1 MKYQTFGEDSTFVE
15 QSFSKN
21 VYLIK
26 EFFSKKVLKFLRA
39 SHSLGLFTPFKDPEI

>member
-1 MKYQTFGEDSTFVE
+1 MIGEDSLFVE
-15 QSFSKN
+15 QAFAEK
-21 VYLIK
+21 VYVIK